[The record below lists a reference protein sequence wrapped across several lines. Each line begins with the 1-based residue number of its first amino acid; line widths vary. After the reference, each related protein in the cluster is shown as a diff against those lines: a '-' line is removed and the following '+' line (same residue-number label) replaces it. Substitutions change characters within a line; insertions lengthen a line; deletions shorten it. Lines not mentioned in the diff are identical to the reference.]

1 MADKGKP
8 RQGIL
13 QLNRLVTLTDVVY
26 ALVLWRIFQIIPRPD
41 HTDWTPGYFLS
52 FFADN
57 AVTFVLVVIGVAVT
71 IIYWIQNN
79 TLSGD
84 LARTDGRH
92 TAVSIIQL
100 FCLLLFLKALRIS
113 VEMTPSAGTRMLESA
128 AVALMGFVAAW
139 GWAYAIKNRRLL
151 HDDVSDEDALATR
164 DRILAEP
171 ITALFTIPF
180 AFIGP
185 WLWEA
190 AWLAYPLF
198 IKLLKRRRKTPA
210 S

>member
-1 MADKGKP
+1 MADKSERRRGVV
-8 RQGIL
+8 

-26 ALVLWRIFQIIPRPD
+26 ALVLWRIFQLIPRPD

-57 AVTFVLVVIGVAVT
+57 ALTYVLAIIGVAVT

-79 TLSGD
+79 KLFGD

-92 TAVSIIQL
+92 TTVSIIQL
-100 FCLLLFLKALRIS
+100 FCLLLFLKALRIG
-113 VEMTPSAGTRMLESA
+113 VEMTPSAGTRTLESA
-128 AVALMGFVAAW
+128 AAALMGFVAAW
-139 GWAYAIKNRRLL
+139 GWSYATKNRRLL
-151 HDDVSDEDALATR
+151 YEDVSDDDALATR

-171 ITALFTIPF
+171 ITALVTIPF

-190 AWLAYPLF
+190 AWLTYPL
-198 IKLLKRRRKTPA
+198 IVKLLKRRRKTPA
-210 S
+210 G

>member
-1 MADKGKP
+1 MAAGSKP

-13 QLNRLVTLTDVVY
+13 QLNRLAVLTDVVY
-26 ALVLWRIFQIIPRPD
+26 ALVLWRIFQLIPRPE

-52 FFADN
+52 FFVDN
-57 AVTFVLVVIGVAVT
+57 AMTFVLVIIGVAVT

-79 TLSGD
+79 KLFGD
-84 LARTDGRH
+84 LERTDGRH
-92 TAVSIIQL
+92 TAISIVQL
-100 FCLLLFLKALRIS
+100 FSLLLFLKALRIG
-113 VEMTPSAGTRMLESA
+113 VEMTPSAGTRALESA
-128 AVALMGFVAAW
+128 AAALMGFVAAW
-139 GWAYAIKNRRLL
+139 GWAYASKNRRLV
-151 HDDVSDEDALATR
+151 HDDVPDDDALATR

-171 ITALFTIPF
+171 ITALVTIPF

-198 IKLLKRRRKTPA
+198 IKLLKRRRKAP
-210 S
+210 SS